1 MSENIEPSAA
11 PEAPGASWELPAAVG
26 RTEPAAEISALSA
39 ETARVSERFAALSRE
54 LDRVVIGQGRV
65 KEQLLACLLAGGHA
79 LLEGVPGT
87 AKTLLALGLSR
98 LLGGRFRRIQFTPDL
113 MPADLLG
120 TNIFNP
126 KTQEFDFRSGPIFCD
141 LLLADEVNRTP
152 PRTQSALLEA
162 MQERAA
168 TIDGER
174 RPISPVFLVV
184 ATQNPI
190 EFEGTYPLPEA
201 QRDRFLLKISIDLPG
216 AEDETA
222 VLAAYASGHRLHEEV
237 SNLQPMMSISEL
249 VEARRLVSEKVRV
262 EPALISYIQRV
273 VAKTRDHESV
283 QIGAGPRA
291 SLALLDVARAI
302 ALLRG
307 RDFATPDDVKEMAEP
322 VLVHRVI
329 LTPEAEMEGV
339 RLSDLLRRIF
349 EQVEVPR

>member
-1 MSENIEPSAA
+1 MSEPMHAGA
-11 PEAPGASWELPAAVG
+11 EAPGSNPNAAPVAAAPSPAGPSPDIAWVG
-26 RTEPAAEISALSA
+26 Q
-39 ETARVSERFAALSRE
+39 RFAALSAE
-54 LDRVVIGQGRV
+54 LDRVVVGQGRV

-87 AKTLLALGLSR
+87 AKTLLALALSN
-98 LLGGRFRRIQFTPDL
+98 LIGGRFRRIQFTPDL

-120 TNIFNP
+120 TNVFNP
-126 KTQEFDFRSGPIFCD
+126 KTQEFDFRAGPIFCD

-162 MQERAA
+162 MQERSA

-201 QRDRFLLKISIDLPG
+201 QRDRFLLKIAIDVPT

-222 VLAAYASGHRLHEEV
+222 VLTAYAAGHRLHEEV
-237 SNLQPMMSISEL
+237 TKLVPVLSTEEL
-249 VEARRLVSEKVRV
+249 VAARKLASERVRV
-262 EPALISYIQRV
+262 EPSLIAYIQRV
-273 VAKTRDHESV
+273 VAMTRDHDSV

-302 ALLRG
+302 AILRG